1 MNSPASSPFPIL
13 GVDTSSHAGSLALLH
28 GNTLLEERSLAAT
41 GRRHART
48 LVAEVQA
55 LLQAHNVAPRDIGLL
70 AVSAGPGSFT
80 GLRVG
85 VVFAKTFGYLTG
97 TPLVAVDTFA
107 IIAAN
112 APADV
117 TRLWVLEDA
126 QRGALF
132 AGHYNRTPDGHF
144 TATGTTRIVPLEE
157 LAPLI
162 EPADAVIGPGVKR
175 LPDDLRTA
183 RRCLEGDLAH
193 PRGEHVARIGLRQWA
208 TGDRVTPFEFVPH
221 YIRRSAAEEVAE
233 KKALE
238 ATR

>member
-1 MNSPASSPFPIL
+1 MNSPASPPFPIL
-13 GVDTSSHAGSLALLH
+13 GVDTSSHAGNLALLH
-28 GNTLLEERSLAAT
+28 GDTLLEERSLAAT

-48 LVAEVQA
+48 LVAEVQT
-55 LLQAHNVAPRDIGLL
+55 LLRDHGVAPRDVGLL

-85 VVFAKTFGYLTG
+85 VVFAKTFGYLTA

-117 TRLWVLEDA
+117 GRVWVLEDA

-132 AGHYNRTPDGHF
+132 AGHYVRTTEGHF
-144 TATGTTRIVPLEE
+144 AATGTTRIVPLED

-162 EPADAVIGPGVKR
+162 EPTDAVIGPGVKR
-175 LPDDLRTA
+175 LPDDLRA
-183 RRCLEGDLAH
+183 VRQCLEGDLAI
-193 PRGEHVARIGLRQWA
+193 PRGEHVARIGRRQWES
-208 TGDRVTPFEFVPH
+208 GDRVTPFELVPH

-238 ATR
+238 SAR